1 MAPILLRPPPTPQC
15 KEEGQPTNAFRVL
28 TRMAFTHN
36 NTMKVTI
43 MGQNGAGKSSI
54 IKLLSGEY
62 YPESGDVNIRAG
74 NSVAVAKQ
82 TMPVE
87 CRDMSVE
94 EYFISQFDAVE
105 EVSKKVVPFL
115 INNQLY
121 YELHWRKSISGTVL

>member
-1 MAPILLRPPPTPQC
+1 
-15 KEEGQPTNAFRVL
+15 
-28 TRMAFTHN
+28 
-36 NTMKVTI
+36 MKVTI